1 MSNTKPL
8 TAEDIF
14 NDKSRLVK
22 WPYDMDT
29 EFLDKESAVESMQLY
44 SDRQCIAKDA
54 EIAQL
59 REELANEKY
68 TFMVYRETI
77 DKVLNYHGTEKSES
91 MKKG

>member
-1 MSNTKPL
+1 MSNNKQPAGQL
-8 TAEDIF
+8 TAEEIF
-14 NDKSRLVK
+14 LG
-22 WPYDMDT
+22 
-29 EFLDKESAVESMQLY
+29 SAVFPGSPCSY
-44 SDRQCIAKDA
+44 SIKEITSAMEQYAAQQTAAKDA